1 MNKSLRA
8 LLAVIVLA
16 FAAAGLYYAWFA
28 PAKPALEKIDLQK
41 RVGPPVFKP
50 EVDPIKELPV
60 TASEATSIASG
71 SSMSGA
77 TSGPVSVSPST
88 TAVPAT
94 GSTTSTMPS
103 PIPPGFTADTT
114 PMQPLPTNLPGF
126 TPATATGAVVGAR
139 AAQTSSSN
147 SVGAA
152 QAVGQSGMSSS
163 TPTSRAQSPSA
174 TSPSSTTTGAVVP
187 SVKNVPSTSSTQATS
202 TTAAKTSVASA
213 SAATVH
219 VVVEGDTLTSIAKQ
233 YWGSSQGWENI
244 AKANPGLTP
253 TNLKL
258 GAKLNIPTKDA
269 AVSAP
274 VKLPSSNSGSSTSG
288 SVSNATGGDY
298 EVVSGDTL
306 SKISNKVY
314 GDSKHWKQI
323 YDANKKVIGEDA
335 AVLVVGTK
343 LTIPSKGESAAKP
356 ASGAATTPSVK
367 PTAAPAPTPKAS
379 TSTPTSAA
387 PSVGSSTST
396 TPAKT
401 PSALPATSPSPTS
414 NTTPNMAP
422 SSAPSTNPSAMP
434 ASTQP
439 TSAPTPTPPI
449 GSSTKPS

>member
-8 LLAVIVLA
+8 LLAFIVLA

-50 EVDPIKELPV
+50 EVDPFKELPV

-71 SSMSGA
+71 SPMSGA

-88 TAVPAT
+88 TVVPAT

-126 TPATATGAVVGAR
+126 TPVTATGAVVGAR
-139 AAQTSSSN
+139 AAQTSSSM
-147 SVGAA
+147 GATPT
-152 QAVGQSGMSSS
+152 VGQPVTVSSA
-163 TPTSRAQSPSA
+163 PTSRAQSASA

-187 SVKNVPSTSSTQATS
+187 IVKNVPSTSSTQATS
-202 TTAAKTSVASA
+202 TTTPTKTSVASA
-213 SAATVH
+213 SAGTVH

-233 YWGSSQGWENI
+233 YWGTSQGWENI
-244 AKANPGLTP
+244 EKANPGLTP

-258 GAKLNIPTKDA
+258 GAKLNIPAKDS
-269 AVSAP
+269 AVTAP
-274 VKLPSSNSGSSTSG
+274 VKSPTSNSGSSTSG
-288 SVSNATGGDY
+288 SVSNASGGDY

-314 GDSKHWKQI
+314 GDGKHWKQI

-356 ASGAATTPSVK
+356 AAGAPTTPSAK
-367 PTAAPAPTPKAS
+367 STAAPEPKAS

-401 PSALPATSPSPTS
+401 PSATPATTPSPTS
-414 NTTPNMAP
+414 NTAPNMAP

>member
-41 RVGPPVFKP
+41 RVGPPVYKP

-147 SVGAA
+147 SMGAA
-152 QAVGQSGMSSS
+152 PTVGQPVTVSSA
-163 TPTSRAQSPSA
+163 PTSRAQSSNA
-174 TSPSSTTTGAVVP
+174 TSPSSTTNGAVVP
-187 SVKNVPSTSSTQATS
+187 IVKNVPSTSSTQATP

-343 LTIPSKGESAAKP
+343 LTIPGKSESAAKP
-356 ASGAATTPSVK
+356 AAGASTTPSAK
-367 PTAAPAPTPKAS
+367 STAAPKAS

-414 NTTPNMAP
+414 NTTPNTAP
-422 SSAPSTNPSAMP
+422 STAPSTNPSAMP